1 MLSFE
6 NKHSLFFFF
15 NLMKKLHFSTPL
27 ALLFKDFF
35 LVHVSMNF
43 YFQSVTDILAFSK
56 INEERDFPG
65 DPVGVVKTPR
75 SNIGGPAQGNRSH
88 MPQLKITCAAMKL
101 EDPVCCN

>member
-6 NKHSLFFFF
+6 NKHSLFFF

-43 YFQSVTDILAFSK
+43 YFQSVADILAFSK

-65 DPVGVVKTPR
+65 DPVRVVKTPCSQCR
-75 SNIGGPAQGNRSH
+75 GPCSGN
-88 MPQLKITCAAMKL
+88 
-101 EDPVCCN
+101 